1 MADFNPY
8 QTPNAYV
15 EDVAGEVEGE
25 LAGRG
30 TRLGAALIDGMI
42 IMLIAWLMWYLF
54 VPGMFSK
61 MMTGYK
67 PPILLSLTVGLS
79 TLVVWIAINFS
90 LLARS
95 GQTVG
100 KKILGIKIV
109 CTDNTPCNVWR
120 IAGRRFLIP
129 GLIGQVPIAGIF
141 FSLVDVLFIFRE
153 SRRCIH
159 DLIADT
165 IVIRA

>member
-15 EDVAGEVEGE
+15 EDIGDIENSV

-30 TRLGAALIDGMI
+30 ARLGAATIDGI
-42 IMLIAWLMWYLF
+42 FIFLIAWLMWLMF
-54 VPGMFSK
+54 IPGGLS
-61 MMTGYK
+61 GIVSGHK
-67 PPILLSLTVGLS
+67 PSFLISLMVGLS

-90 LLARS
+90 LLARN

-100 KKILGIKIV
+100 KKILGIKIARA
-109 CTDNTPCNVWR
+109 DNSPCDVWR
-120 IAGRRFLIP
+120 IAGRRFLFP
-129 GLIGQVPIAGIF
+129 GLIGQIPIAGLF
-141 FSLVDVLFIFRE
+141 FSFVDILFIFQK

-165 IVIRA
+165 IVIQA

>member
-8 QTPNAYV
+8 QTPNAHV
-15 EDVAGEVEGE
+15 EDIADIENME

-30 TRLGAALIDGMI
+30 ARLGAAIIDGI
-42 IMLIAWLMWYLF
+42 IILLIAWLMWYVF
-54 VPGMFSK
+54 APGMFSK
-61 MMTGYK
+61 MIAGHK
-67 PPILLSLTVGLS
+67 PSFLLSLMVGLS

-90 LLARS
+90 LLARN

-100 KKILGIKIV
+100 KKMLGIKIARA
-109 CTDNTPCNVWR
+109 DNTACSVWR

-129 GLIGQVPIAGIF
+129 GLIGQIPIAGLF
-141 FSLVDVLFIFRE
+141 FGFADILFIFRE
-153 SRRCIH
+153 SRRCVH

-165 IVIRA
+165 IVIQA